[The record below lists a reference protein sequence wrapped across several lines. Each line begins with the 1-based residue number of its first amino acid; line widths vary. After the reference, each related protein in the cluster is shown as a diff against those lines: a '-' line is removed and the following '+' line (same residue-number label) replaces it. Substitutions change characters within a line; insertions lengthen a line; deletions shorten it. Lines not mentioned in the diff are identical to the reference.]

1 MRTAMAD
8 LPVEWESW
16 PLEAKVKLRDA
27 LRERLRVKW
36 RDIARRNQ
44 LPPPMRWF
52 IWLIL
57 AGRGWGKTRTG
68 AEWCAEK
75 ARMYP
80 GCRIALVA
88 EKFAD
93 GRDTMVEGESGLLSV
108 LGDHELRGGSRD
120 LAWNRSLGE
129 LFLANGSRFKIY
141 SSEKPAQLRGP
152 QSHFAWGDEPA
163 KWKDASKGPTE
174 DTTFS
179 NLIFGCRL
187 SIDGSEPQVV
197 LTGTPRP
204 VKLLTQK
211 PDGVNPPGLLH
222 RSSTVVTR
230 GHTDEN
236 LDNLAGTY
244 RDEVVGPMR
253 GTRLGRQELAA
264 EILEDVPG
272 ALWTMDT
279 LDANRATEPPK
290 FYMAK
295 VLGMDPSDGTED
307 GAEQGIAVA
316 GIGSDWDIYVT
327 HSEGLRLSGL
337 EYCKYAVNLAIREE
351 CSYIVVE
358 KNHGGTFLV
367 ELLEQAQRLLG
378 KTVAVKVVS
387 AVRDKR
393 ARAEPVAAI
402 YEQGKVRHLGYFTEL
417 EEQQTSYTGFG
428 REESPDRLD
437 ALVWAIDDLRKGN
450 WHGPGDPDVQDG
462 AVVSFGAPR
471 GAESAVVSW

>member
-1 MRTAMAD
+1 
-8 LPVEWESW
+8 V
-16 PLEAKVKLRDA
+16 
-27 LRERLRVKW
+27 
-36 RDIARRNQ
+36 
-44 LPPPMRWF
+44 
-52 IWLIL
+52 
-57 AGRGWGKTRTG
+57 
-68 AEWCAEK
+68 
-75 ARMYP
+75 
-80 GCRIALVA
+80 
-88 EKFAD
+88 
-93 GRDTMVEGESGLLSV
+93 VEGESGLLSV
-108 LGDHELRGGSRD
+108 LADHELRGGSRD
-120 LAWNRSLGE
+120 AAWNRSLGE

-163 KWKDASKGPTE
+163 KWKDAGKGPAE

-187 SIDGSEPQVV
+187 SIEGSEPQVV

-272 ALWTMDT
+272 ALWSMAT
-279 LDANRATEPPK
+279 LDASRTAEGPV
-290 FYMAK
+290 FWHRK

-307 GAEQGIAVA
+307 GAEQGLAVA
-316 GIGSDWDIYVT
+316 GIGSDWDLYVT
-327 HSEGLRLSGL
+327 RSEGLRLSGL
-337 EYCKYAVNLAIREE
+337 EYCKHCVNVAVEEE
-351 CSYIVVE
+351 CGLIVVE
-358 KNHGGTFLV
+358 KNHGGTYLV
-367 ELLEQAQRLLG
+367 ELLEQAMRLLD
-378 KTVAVKVVS
+378 KIVAVKVVS

-402 YEQGKVRHLGYFTEL
+402 YEQGKVHHLGHFVEL
-417 EEQQTSYTGFG
+417 EEQMTSYTGLST
-428 REESPDRLD
+428 EESPDRLD
-437 ALVWAIDDLRKGN
+437 AMVWAVTNLKGDN
-450 WHGPGDPDVQDG
+450 WHGPGDPDVQGD
-462 AVVSFGAPR
+462 AVVSYDAPR
-471 GAESAVVSW
+471 GAESAVVTW